1 MLDGCN
7 DEQHIADYSMGWRSI
22 LPQKTVLVCFKA
34 DSDEIVGVNFNFVN
48 SEEDNFFKKFADL
61 LSVCE
66 LIEWA
71 STKSC
76 GSTLSDY
83 ERKLIFKFCI
93 DFVDA
98 RSVYNVEPG

>member
-71 STKSC
+71 STKS
-76 GSTLSDY
+76 
-83 ERKLIFKFCI
+83 RKLIFKFCI